1 FQVELRGQRIATAE
15 VENCILNSY
24 PSEIKD
30 CIVIKTVDDR
40 TQEECLVAYLHQ
52 LKQQT
57 ACAPS
62 NQLKIKDYCRR
73 YLPEYMIPSVFIIL
87 DKLPLTETGKTN
99 RRPLPKVD
107 FSSVRTLTVDNHNY
121 VQTETKLEI
130 EVYNLWCK
138 VLNQTRIPMNENFFN
153 VGGSSLLLMRL
164 HGYYQRNYFTEGSQ
178 LLTVVQLFEHPTIS
192 GHVQLL
198 QSISDERRQQKEG
211 QSTPC
216 IPLNLTHAYLNQKLD
231 DLSLQYLD
239 YSIYEVS
246 VVSSEEI
253 EFWKRQLNGYE
264 QHYLPLPYDRA
275 DQLYEIRSGRGS
287 SISFTLTQDLFENI
301 MKHIESTKTTL
312 FHLFLTVYYIYLFK
326 MTQEKVFCVAK
337 NTGVYLQEVALN
349 QIGEFYIGGCCVFC
363 GYPNQPELTAEV
375 LAELSPHRSLG

>member
-1 FQVELRGQRIATAE
+1 MNSNNELIYISRTDFQVELRGQRIATAE

-216 IPLNLTHAYLNQKLD
+216 IPLNLTH
-231 DLSLQYLD
+231 
-239 YSIYEVS
+239 
-246 VVSSEEI
+246 
-253 EFWKRQLNGYE
+253 
-264 QHYLPLPYDRA
+264 
-275 DQLYEIRSGRGS
+275 
-287 SISFTLTQDLFENI
+287 
-301 MKHIESTKTTL
+301 
-312 FHLFLTVYYIYLFK
+312 
-326 MTQEKVFCVAK
+326 
-337 NTGVYLQEVALN
+337 
-349 QIGEFYIGGCCVFC
+349 
-363 GYPNQPELTAEV
+363 
-375 LAELSPHRSLG
+375 